1 MLGYDDVMKL
11 DFGTQIKGRIIDS
24 AFTVNFNPKY
34 DNLTAAVKAATETG
48 ERVNGPSVLCS
59 PWVVWLPSHG
69 TGMYQV
75 CRMSCFEILACC
87 YVQGSGSRA
96 LMCGCVIS
104 AQPYRRPWSLTSWSL
119 MGTHTRCAFT
129 SCGRGGV

>member
-48 ERVNGPSVLCS
+48 DQVDRAPCAMIRRSGCQLLA
-59 PWVVWLPSHG
+59 WLG
-69 TGMYQV
+69 Y
-75 CRMSCFEILACC
+75 I
-87 YVQGSGSRA
+87 
-96 LMCGCVIS
+96 
-104 AQPYRRPWSLTSWSL
+104 
-119 MGTHTRCAFT
+119 
-129 SCGRGGV
+129 